1 MRRFLHDRLYPR
13 ALAGLPGLG
22 TPQEFA
28 QGFRERPGTVRER
41 AEQLVRRHV
50 AASSA
55 AGFVGGLGGILLMP
69 VTVPANLTAVAL
81 VQLHMAASVAA
92 LAGRDP
98 ESPAVRNAVLACLV
112 GETPPEEDERAIEQE
127 TFDRVG
133 LKLAER
139 GLNALVTAGVGL
151 VGWAGRQ
158 AATALVKRSVLRGML
173 SRRAARATLPP
184 VVSSTSA
191 IWRPSF
197 ASRGSS
203 SSQRPVGPSSPGVVR
218 MPSRLLASS
227 TSPLAST
234 ITRCSASHSSATLPG
249 QAYSARR
256 A

>member
-28 QGFRERPGTVRER
+28 QGFRDRPGTVRER

-69 VTVPANLTAVAL
+69 VTVPANLAAVAL

-112 GETPPEEDERAIEQE
+112 GETPPDEDERAIEQE

-158 AATALVKRSVLRGML
+158 AATALVKRSVLRGIPLVGGALGAL
-173 SRRAARATLPP
+173 SDGYITSQVAAAAVDAFAPERRDDGDPPALP
-184 VVSSTSA
+184 SGDGL
-191 IWRPSF
+191 PS
-197 ASRGSS
+197 
-203 SSQRPVGPSSPGVVR
+203 QGVQ
-218 MPSRLLASS
+218 LAD
-227 TSPLAST
+227 
-234 ITRCSASHSSATLPG
+234 
-249 QAYSARR
+249 
-256 A
+256 